1 MDLNPHQL
9 ECSKVSLCLRW
20 YRFGHHMFL
29 CQGKSLSS
37 MEIPLM
43 FNKLGFWD
51 LVLSLRRLVGFIGED
66 RLKELKRFLGDL
78 IMHFSSNEVGVVIA

>member
-1 MDLNPHQL
+1 MP
-9 ECSKVSLCLRW
+9 
-20 YRFGHHMFL
+20 
-29 CQGKSLSS
+29 GKITQFYGDSFK
-37 MEIPLM
+37 
-43 FNKLGFWD
+43 FNKLGFGD